1 MGFVFRI
8 FLRVSSMMDGGRE
21 DNSFFLAMSTIKSVN
36 ERYFIWDEGDDVE
49 KEIFLVMVVRDI
61 YRTIMLWL

>member
-1 MGFVFRI
+1 
-8 FLRVSSMMDGGRE
+8 MMDEGRE